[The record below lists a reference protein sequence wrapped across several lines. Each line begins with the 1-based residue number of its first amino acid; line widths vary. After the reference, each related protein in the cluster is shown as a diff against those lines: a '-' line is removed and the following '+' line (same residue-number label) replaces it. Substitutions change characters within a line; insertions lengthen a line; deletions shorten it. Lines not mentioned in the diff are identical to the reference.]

1 MNILHS
7 FSHTDL
13 ALELKDELE
22 ESCEREQF
30 FEGITVSHKEIG
42 KKGLKETV
50 IKIENEAGE
59 KQLGKPQ
66 GIYIT
71 LEGENMAGNDGG
83 FHEEMSNHLAK
94 RLAKLLL
101 GRKKLL
107 FIGLGNG
114 EVTPDALGP
123 YVVDQ
128 LNVTRHIVQEYGRY
142 AVGKGGSRIVSAIV
156 PGVMAQTGM
165 ETGEIVEGIVKKI
178 HPDALIVIDALA
190 AKSSERLNRTIQ
202 ISNTGIAPG
211 SGVGNQRN
219 EITEKTMGVPVIALG
234 VPTVISIPSL
244 ACDIMD
250 SFCASQG
257 EKMEDTFSSWPESE
271 KYRFL
276 GEILD
281 AKLWELFVTPKEIDE
296 AVKRISYTLSEGIN
310 QFVSSRTS

>member
-1 MNILHS
+1 L
-7 FSHTDL
+7 
-13 ALELKDELE
+13 
-22 ESCEREQF
+22 
-30 FEGITVSHKEIG
+30 V
-42 KKGLKETV
+42 
-50 IKIENEAGE
+50 
-59 KQLGKPQ
+59 
-66 GIYIT
+66 
-71 LEGENMAGNDGG
+71 
-83 FHEEMSNHLAK
+83 
-94 RLAKLLL
+94 
-101 GRKKLL
+101 
-107 FIGLGNG
+107 
-114 EVTPDALGP
+114 
-123 YVVDQ
+123 
-128 LNVTRHIVQEYGRY
+128 
-142 AVGKGGSRIVSAIV
+142 
-156 PGVMAQTGM
+156 
-165 ETGEIVEGIVKKI
+165 
-178 HPDALIVIDALA
+178 VIDALA

-257 EKMEDTFSSWPESE
+257 EKVEDTFSSWPESE

-276 GEILD
+276 GKILD